1 VPPTDLFVLGP
12 PDLPIESIEV
22 KTNQKTS
29 FKVVFWSYPY
39 KRLSGAA
46 GGLFCK
52 SEEGEG
58 VELYMKQR
66 DSIMN
71 GTQSKE
77 VFDCKRGLQGHV
89 DGDISHANV
98 WPVRPGSYGE
108 EHYRALC
115 LRVTHEKPYS
125 PE

>member
-1 VPPTDLFVLGP
+1 MPPTDLCVLGP

-29 FKVVFWSYPY
+29 FKVVFWSSPY

-66 DSIMN
+66 NSIMN

-89 DGDISHANV
+89 DGDLSHANV
-98 WPVRPGSYGE
+98 WPVRI
-108 EHYRALC
+108 R
-115 LRVTHEKPYS
+115 
-125 PE
+125 